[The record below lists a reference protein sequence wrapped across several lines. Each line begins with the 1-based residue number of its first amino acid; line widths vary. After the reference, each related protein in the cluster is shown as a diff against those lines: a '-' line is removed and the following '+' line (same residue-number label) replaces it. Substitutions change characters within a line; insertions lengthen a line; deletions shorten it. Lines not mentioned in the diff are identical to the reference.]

1 MAFHYLSFAGEE
13 GWRGCTVVEADSFLA
28 AVARAR
34 RLGISPGGEVAGV
47 IVPEEAMSDPD
58 AAKHLAACLNR
69 LMTRE
74 QMVEAFGEDDLV
86 PMNLED

>member
-28 AVARAR
+28 ALLKTHH
-34 RLGISPGGEVAGV
+34 LGINPGGEVAS
-47 IVPEEAMSDPD
+47 IELCEETMDNPD
-58 AAKHLAACLNR
+58 AAARVAACLNR

-74 QMVEAFGEDDLV
+74 QIAEAFGEDDLI
-86 PMNLED
+86 PMNLEG